1 MKIYTRDKKH
11 AITMLRFA
19 QDICSV
25 EKQAGQKRYGHTRLF
40 LVTRKDY
47 KAQNSLTDF
56 ERGFIAGRNSGIN
69 AVQRELHKTIM
80 ELEERK

>member
-11 AITMLRFA
+11 ATTMLRIA
-19 QDICSV
+19 QDICSSV
-25 EKQAGQKRYGHTRLF
+25 KRAGCKSYGRTRLF

-47 KAQNSLTDF
+47 KAQNGLTEF

-69 AVQRELHKTIM
+69 AVQRELHNTIM
-80 ELEERK
+80 ELEELK